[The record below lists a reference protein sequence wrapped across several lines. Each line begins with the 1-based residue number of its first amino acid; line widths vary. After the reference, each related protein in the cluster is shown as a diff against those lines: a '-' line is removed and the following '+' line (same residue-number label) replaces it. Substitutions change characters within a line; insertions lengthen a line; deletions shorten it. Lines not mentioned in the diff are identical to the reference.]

1 MTRRSQSLQHS
12 LSAAQW
18 SEIDRLCDR
27 YEDDWGPHRSSEL
40 AAWVQQASN
49 DLRAAA
55 AEELIA
61 LDRQLRS
68 AAGCPAEPPSYAE
81 ALRLAVRPSSVAGEE
96 ASQTSAAVSHC
107 SPNDARCLRKSLS
120 TPTPA
125 ASDSAAEHSTR
136 STDGSV
142 GSVSVNSRAGSR
154 AAAIPA
160 QIGRY
165 RITAYLSG
173 GGQGD
178 VFRAIHPTLNREVV
192 IKWGRNCFSD
202 GAPEVE
208 ALLRE
213 GRILARLDHPNLVRV
228 HDLDFHEGCP
238 FLVLDFIPGRSVRQ
252 RCAAGEVAP
261 AQAARWTA
269 QAARALAEVHRH
281 GLIHLDIKPENIL
294 IDDSGEA
301 HVVDFGLAVM
311 PELWAEQQA
320 PLGCFRGT
328 PAYASPE
335 QARGAAQWA
344 DARADVFGLGAL
356 LYWLLTS
363 RAPYQGDTI
372 DEVLAQAA
380 QCRFDRDALRGV
392 PRPLAE
398 IVLRAMSAS
407 PEDRHPSADALADD
421 LDAWIVR
428 QAAGGDKRRLF
439 QTAGA
444 FALAAAAVV
453 ALAASPM
460 GQQAWRRW
468 MGSSAIEP
476 QARQTGIRPQ
486 PPPASQ
492 NNDCDGDNT
501 AYASPNA
508 ADAADKSTGSP
519 ASAAASPAENSTP
532 AASATGPSPTSGS
545 RVAPVSTA
553 ESPTAASPTA
563 QVPTVSS
570 PTAPLPVLPGVGR
583 SSPRP
588 AAPSQTPDELP
599 GGVAS
604 AEADRTP
611 AESDGRPPLR
621 WDRQTGAL
629 HWGDEVI
636 RRVRVSQAG
645 NIVRILDAFESQK
658 WPKQVDQPLGEQT
671 DRKTLFAACN
681 SLNESL
687 GRIRFRVAGDGVEWF
702 VVDRAAPQ

>member
-1 MTRRSQSLQHS
+1 MTRRSESLPHS

-27 YEDDWGPHRSSEL
+27 YEDHWGPHRSSEL
-40 AAWVQQASN
+40 AAWVQQASD

-61 LDRQLRS
+61 LDRQLRA
-68 AAGCPAEPPSYAE
+68 AAGCPVEPPSYAE
-81 ALRLAVRPSSVAGEE
+81 ALRFTSRPSSVAGEE
-96 ASQTSAAVSHC
+96 ASRTSVAAFRPP
-107 SPNDARCLRKSLS
+107 PNDAHSSGEALS
-120 TPTPA
+120 TPTTTANA
-125 ASDSAAEHSTR
+125 AAAEHSTR
-136 STDGSV
+136 SADGSV
-142 GSVSVNSRAGSR
+142 GSLPAGSR
-154 AAAIPA
+154 GHSRAAEIPV

-192 IKWGRNCFSD
+192 IKWGRCCFGD
-202 GAPEVE
+202 GAPEVQ

-213 GRILARLDHPNLVRV
+213 GRILAQLDHPNLVRV

-238 FLVLDFIPGRSVRQ
+238 FLVLDFIAGCSLRQ
-252 RCAAGEVAP
+252 WRASDKITP

-269 QAARALAEVHRH
+269 QAARALAEVHRQ

-294 IDDSGEA
+294 IDESGEA
-301 HVVDFGLAVM
+301 RVVDFGLALM

-335 QARGAAQWA
+335 QARGATQWA

-380 QCRFDRDALRGV
+380 QCRFDRAALRDV

-398 IVLRAMSAS
+398 ITLRAMSAR

-421 LDAWIVR
+421 LDAWMIR

-439 QTAGA
+439 QAAGA
-444 FALAAAAVV
+444 FALTAAALI
-453 ALAASPM
+453 ALVASPL
-460 GQQAWRRW
+460 GQQAGRRW
-468 MGSSAIEP
+468 MGTSAIES
-476 QARQTGIRPQ
+476 QAHQTGHRPQ
-486 PPPASQ
+486 PSPMSQ
-492 NNDCDGDNT
+492 NNDRSADTT
-501 AYASPNA
+501 AHNSPT
-508 ADAADKSTGSP
+508 ADDAP
-519 ASAAASPAENSTP
+519 HEPEVIPVNAAASPTEDLS
-532 AASATGPSPTSGS
+532 AATSATASSPAPMT
-545 RVAPVSTA
+545 RVAPSTA
-553 ESPTAASPTA
+553 PA
-563 QVPTVSS
+563 PTVSS
-570 PTAPLPVLPGVGR
+570 PTSPSPVLPGAGDSTGR
-583 SSPRP
+583 AAADSPAPGELPRR
-588 AAPSQTPDELP
+588 AAP
-599 GGVAS
+599 
-604 AEADRTP
+604 AEAERTP
-611 AESDGRPPLR
+611 AEPDGRPPLR

-645 NIVRILDAFESQK
+645 NIARILDAFESQR
-658 WPKQVDQPLGEQT
+658 WPKQVNQPLGDQT
-671 DRKTLFAACN
+671 DRKTLFAACS